1 MEKNDSIDLTNLT
14 ELTDSIDT
22 IKDIFNMTVIDDTKF
37 VAPQEHTSWIAFSS
51 LFFMV
56 PSIYAF
62 NNEQYFMSVVLGLLT
77 ITSFNF
83 WRKPNYSW
91 RRIVDRVY
99 AKIAF
104 TICFVNG
111 IRYYYL
117 DPLIISSCIVFIIFM
132 YFYYMSNKFCN
143 DKFCDN
149 MQINPCWWKYH
160 MIFHFLAI
168 YVQTIVIKSMID
180 YENNLKQ

>member
-1 MEKNDSIDLTNLT
+1 MFKNLT
-14 ELTDSIDT
+14 DILTTDCEV
-22 IKDIFNMTVIDDTKF
+22 IK
-37 VAPQEHTSWIAFSS
+37 
-51 LFFMV
+51 
-56 PSIYAF
+56 F

-117 DPLIISSCIVFIIFM
+117 FTANTIFFLI
-132 YFYYMSNKFCN
+132 
-143 DKFCDN
+143 
-149 MQINPCWWKYH
+149 
-160 MIFHFLAI
+160 
-168 YVQTIVIKSMID
+168 
-180 YENNLKQ
+180 